1 MNMENSGSSTISF
14 NKDFRRAL
22 IALVIPIALQNLI
35 SATVQSADV
44 VMLGKINQSAMSSV
58 SLAGQITFVLMLFY
72 FGLSTGAG
80 ILAAQYWGKKD
91 MAAIRR
97 VLSIACTFSAFVSFV
112 FFIASIIFP
121 ALLMQIFTN
130 DAELIRYGA
139 KYQQAVSFTYLAMSL
154 SQMYLAI
161 AKSTEKVRF
170 CAIVSSTSLLLNIL
184 LNAVSIFI
192 LFPNNPE
199 KAIIGVAIATVI
211 ARIFELVCCIFHSLR
226 NSNIRFCLPVR
237 DNTQKVLLSDYI
249 RYTSPV
255 LANYVVYGGA
265 LAASVVIIGHVSSD
279 MVAANAIAGVVR
291 NLAIVVCGGIGSG
304 GSVLVGKY
312 LGSGDIQSAKRAG
325 KKIYLYALIFGML
338 AGIAVLLTR
347 PLVFSLVDINA
358 IAKGYLDTMLTVCAV
373 YCIGKSVN
381 STIIG
386 GIFCAGGDAKFG
398 FWCDVI
404 VMWGIIIPLGFLCA
418 FVWNVYPGLLYIAL
432 CSDEFF
438 KVPVALIRFLKYR
451 WLKNITRDLA

>member
-1 MNMENSGSSTISF
+1 LQNSGDSIASF
-14 NKDFRRAL
+14 NHNFHRAL

-35 SATVQSADV
+35 SAAVQSADI

-58 SLAGQITFVLMLFY
+58 SLAGQITFVLTLFY

-97 VLSIACTFSAFVSFV
+97 VLSIACIFSVSVSFV
-112 FFIASIIFP
+112 FFIASISFP

-130 DAELIRYGA
+130 DTDIIIHGA
-139 KYQQAVSFTYLAMSL
+139 KYQRMVSFTYLAMCL

-170 CAIVSSTSLLLNIL
+170 CAIVSSTSLLLNII

-192 LFPNNPE
+192 LFPNDPE
-199 KAIIGVAIATVI
+199 KAIIGVALATVI
-211 ARIFELVCCIFHSLR
+211 ARIIELLCCILHSIKS
-226 NSNIRFCLPVR
+226 SNIRFCLPVR

-265 LAASVVIIGHVSSD
+265 LAASVVIIGHVSSN

-291 NLAIVVCGGIGSG
+291 NLAIVVCAGIGSG

-312 LGSGDIQSAKRAG
+312 LGSSDIISAKKAG
-325 KKIYLYALIFGML
+325 KRIYLYALVFGVL
-338 AGIAVLLTR
+338 AGIATLLAK

-358 IAKGYLDTMLTVCAV
+358 IAKDYLDTMLNVCAV

-418 FVWNVYPGLLYIAL
+418 FIRNASPGLLYLAL
-432 CSDEFF
+432 CSDEFI
-438 KVPVALIRFLKYR
+438 KAPVALIRFLKYR

>member
-1 MNMENSGSSTISF
+1 MKNSNNSTTSF
-14 NKDFRRAL
+14 NHNFH
-22 IALVIPIALQNLI
+22 IALVALVVPIALQNLI
-35 SATVQSADV
+35 SAAVNSVDII
-44 VMLGKINQSAMSSV
+44 MLGKINQSAMSGV

-91 MAAIRR
+91 IAAIRR
-97 VLSIACTFSAFVSFV
+97 VLSIASMFSASVSFV
-112 FFIASIIFP
+112 FFIASISFP
-121 ALLMQIFTN
+121 AVLMRIFTN
-130 DAELIRYGA
+130 DAELIMYGE
-139 KYQQAVSFTYLAMSL
+139 KYQRMVSFTYLAMCL
-154 SQMYLAI
+154 SQIYLAI

-170 CAIVSSTSLLLNIL
+170 CAVVSSTSLLMNIA

-192 LFPNNPE
+192 LFPNDPQ
-199 KAIIGVAIATVI
+199 KAIIGVAMATVI
-211 ARIFELVCCIFHSLR
+211 ARIFELVCCILHSLR
-226 NSNIRFCLPVR
+226 NINIRFSLPVR
-237 DNTQKVLLSDYI
+237 DNIQKVLLSDYI

-255 LANYVVYGGA
+255 LANYIVYGGA
-265 LAASVVIIGHVSSD
+265 LVATVVIIGHVSTD

-291 NLAIVVCGGIGSG
+291 NLAIVVCGGIGTG

-312 LGSGDIQSAKRAG
+312 LGSGDMQSAKKAG
-325 KKIYLYALIFGML
+325 KKIYLYALVFGML
-338 AGIAVLLTR
+338 AGIAILLAR
-347 PLVFSLVDINA
+347 PLVFSLIDINA
-358 IAKGYLDTMLTVCAV
+358 IAKNYLNTMLNVCVV

-418 FVWNVYPGLLYIAL
+418 FIWNAPPGLLYLAL
-432 CSDEFF
+432 CSDEFI
-438 KVPVALIRFLKYR
+438 KAPVALIRFLKYR
-451 WLKNITRDLA
+451 WLKNITRDFA

>member
-1 MNMENSGSSTISF
+1 MENSGNSTISF
-14 NKDFRRAL
+14 NRSFRRAL
-22 IALVIPIALQNLI
+22 IALVVPIALQNLI
-35 SATVQSADV
+35 SAAVNSADII
-44 VMLGKINQSAMSSV
+44 MLGKINQSAMSSV

-91 MAAIRR
+91 IAAIRR
-97 VLSIACTFSAFVSFV
+97 VLSIASMFSASVSFV
-112 FFIASIIFP
+112 FFIASISFP
-121 ALLMQIFTN
+121 AVLMRIFTN
-130 DAELIRYGA
+130 DAELIMYGE
-139 KYQQAVSFTYLAMSL
+139 KYQRMVSFTYLAMCL
-154 SQMYLAI
+154 SQIYLAI

-170 CAIVSSTSLLLNIL
+170 CAVVSSTSLLMNIA

-192 LFPNNPE
+192 LFPNDPQ
-199 KAIIGVAIATVI
+199 KAIIGVAMATVI
-211 ARIFELVCCIFHSLR
+211 ARIFELVCCILHSLR
-226 NSNIRFCLPVR
+226 NINIRFSLPVR
-237 DNTQKVLLSDYI
+237 DNIQKVLLSDYI

-255 LANYVVYGGA
+255 LANYIVYGGA
-265 LAASVVIIGHVSSD
+265 LVATVVIIGHVSTD

-291 NLAIVVCGGIGSG
+291 NLAIVVCGGIGTG

-312 LGSGDIQSAKRAG
+312 LGSGDMQSAKKAG
-325 KKIYLYALIFGML
+325 KKIYLYALVFGML
-338 AGIAVLLTR
+338 AGIAILLAR
-347 PLVFSLVDINA
+347 PLVFSLIDINA
-358 IAKGYLDTMLTVCAV
+358 IAKNYLNTMLNVCVV

-418 FVWNVYPGLLYIAL
+418 FIWNAPPGLLYLAL
-432 CSDEFF
+432 CSDEFI
-438 KVPVALIRFLKYR
+438 KAPVALIRFLKYR
-451 WLKNITRDLA
+451 WLKNITRDFA

>member
-1 MNMENSGSSTISF
+1 
-14 NKDFRRAL
+14 
-22 IALVIPIALQNLI
+22 
-35 SATVQSADV
+35 
-44 VMLGKINQSAMSSV
+44 MSSV

-80 ILAAQYWGKKD
+80 ILTAQYWGKKD
-91 MAAIRR
+91 TTAIRR
-97 VLSIACTFSAFVSFV
+97 ILSIACTFSAFVSFV
-112 FFIASIIFP
+112 FFAASICFP
-121 ALLMQIFTN
+121 ADLMRIFTN
-130 DAELIRYGA
+130 DPELIIYGA
-139 KYQQAVSFTYLAMSL
+139 KYQRVVSFTYLAMSL

-170 CAIVSSTSLLLNIL
+170 CAVISSTSLLLNIL

-192 LFPNNPE
+192 LFPNDPE

-237 DNTQKVLLSDYI
+237 DNTRKVLLSDYI

-265 LAASVVIIGHVSSD
+265 LVATVVIIGHVSTD

-312 LGSGDIQSAKRAG
+312 LGSGDRQSAKKAG
-325 KKIYLYALIFGML
+325 NRIYLYALVFGIL
-338 AGIAVLLTR
+338 AGITILLAR
-347 PLVFSLVDINA
+347 PLVFSLVDINT
-358 IAKGYLDTMLTVCAV
+358 IAKSYLNTMLNVCAV

-398 FWCDVI
+398 FLCDVI
-404 VMWGIIIPLGFLCA
+404 VMWGIIIPLGFICA
-418 FVWNVYPGLLYIAL
+418 FIWKVSPGLLYIAL

-438 KVPVALIRFLKYR
+438 KAPVALIRFLKYR
-451 WLKNITRDLA
+451 WLKNITRDFA